1 MQLQK
6 SKLFEDM
13 TLEATIK
20 RDLEAG
26 QSTADAIAQRAG
38 KSLPAVMATLERLQR
53 EGVVITA
60 PICEGRL
67 HVWKLKL

>member
-13 TLEATIK
+13 TLETKIR

-67 HVWKLKL
+67 HVWRLKP

>member
-1 MQLQK
+1 
-6 SKLFEDM
+6 M
-13 TLEATIK
+13 TLKQRIK

-26 QSTADAIAQRAG
+26 QSTADAIAQRAE

-67 HVWKLKL
+67 DVWKLKP

>member
-1 MQLQK
+1 
-6 SKLFEDM
+6 M
-13 TLEATIK
+13 TLEQRIR

-38 KSLPAVMATLERLQR
+38 KSLPAVVAVLERLQR
-53 EGVVITA
+53 EGVVITV

-67 HVWKLKL
+67 HIWRLKP

>member
-1 MQLQK
+1 MGGIR
-6 SKLFEDM
+6 M
-13 TLEATIK
+13 TLEQRIR

-26 QSTADAIAQRAG
+26 QSTADAIAQRAE
-38 KSLPAVMATLERLQR
+38 KSLPSVMATLERMQR

-67 HVWKLKL
+67 HIWKLKL

>member
-1 MQLQK
+1 
-6 SKLFEDM
+6 M
-13 TLEATIK
+13 TLETTIK
-20 RDLEAG
+20 RDLAAG

-38 KSLPAVMATLERLQR
+38 KSLPAVVAVLERLQR

-60 PICEGRL
+60 PICDGRL